1 MKKIF
6 ISVALPLFLCAQT
19 ASIPMPPMPPMMQF
33 PPPKSTNTTKPQKP
47 SPKPQPKKEAKA
59 PSTPKECEL
68 LPPMVY
74 MLPPPME
81 AMLQK
86 CKNAL
91 YFPKDKARVTKR
103 LSLLFSNPKVLS
115 IKAVDGFERLY
126 KIDVQIGAN
135 TKSLFCNQYI
145 TQCIDGSLLTIGK
158 QK

>member
-1 MKKIF
+1 MKKRVLLAAF
-6 ISVALPLFLCAQT
+6 PLLLFAQT
-19 ASIPMPPMPPMMQF
+19 TSIPMPPMPPMMQF

-47 SPKPQPKKEAKA
+47 EPKKEAKKA

-91 YFPKDKARVTKR
+91 YFPKNKDMITKR
-103 LSLLFSNPKVLS
+103 LSTLFTNPKVLS
-115 IKAVDGFERLY
+115 IEAVDGFERLY
-126 KIDVQIGAN
+126 KIDVQMGAN

-145 TQCIDGSLLTIGK
+145 TQCIDGSLLEIGK